1 MYKTQESKLKMYT
14 FIISEKDPSK
24 DGIGVSFCYNLEDAM
39 SKMHLDV
46 SKALQKFPDTKLIIQ
61 HKGTYDVDNIGLEDF
76 MSMPYERKIIKKK
89 PPEQTKVEGLGARLA
104 WLLTYLLE
112 DKKAKKYKNKLTT
125 RDISDLKRIINKICL
140 KTKKSK
146 PKKLSKAIS

>member
-14 FIISEKDPSK
+14 FIISEQDPSK

-46 SKALQKFPDTKLIIQ
+46 SKALQKYPDIKLIIQ
-61 HKGTYDVDNIGLEDF
+61 HKGTFDVDKIGLEDF
-76 MSMPYERKIIKKK
+76 MALPYERKIIKKK
-89 PPEQTKVEGLGARLA
+89 QPKQTKVEGLGDRLA

-112 DKKAKKYKNKLTT
+112 DKNAKRDKNKLTT
-125 RDISDLKRIINKICL
+125 KDINDLKRIINKICL
-140 KTKKSK
+140 KTKKNK
-146 PKKLSKAIS
+146 QKKLSKAIS